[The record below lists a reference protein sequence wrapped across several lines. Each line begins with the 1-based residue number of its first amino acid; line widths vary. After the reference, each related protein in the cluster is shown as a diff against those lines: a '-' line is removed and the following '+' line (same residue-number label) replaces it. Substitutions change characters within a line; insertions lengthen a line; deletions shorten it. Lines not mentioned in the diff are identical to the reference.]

1 MHMRRNNTI
10 AQKASNSGVNRETF
24 YKSNSTNPNEIANNQ
39 EKKRPLGGHIANQTA
54 AQMDQKYQLNA
65 QDLLDD
71 LEEEKEMAFDD
82 LLESEDTEATEVA
95 KMTNK
100 NTSNQMKKPTNN
112 V

>member
-1 MHMRRNNTI
+1 
-10 AQKASNSGVNRETF
+10 
-24 YKSNSTNPNEIANNQ
+24 
-39 EKKRPLGGHIANQTA
+39 
-54 AQMDQKYQLNA
+54 MDQKYQLN
-65 QDLLDD
+65 QEDLLED

-82 LLESEDTEATEVA
+82 LMESEDTEATEVA